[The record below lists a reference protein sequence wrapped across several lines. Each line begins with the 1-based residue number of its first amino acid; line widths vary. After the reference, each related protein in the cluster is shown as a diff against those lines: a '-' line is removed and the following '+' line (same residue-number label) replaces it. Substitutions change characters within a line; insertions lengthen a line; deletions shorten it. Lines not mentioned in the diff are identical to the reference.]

1 VSRFLD
7 PSARAR
13 CGYAGVVLSAASW
26 GTWSFF
32 LRRAGAGQSVA
43 PVLCSLVVMSAMA
56 ALLCPLA
63 LRATRRRSEPRTRR
77 EWALLGVFG
86 VTDALNCG
94 LFFSALATTSVAV
107 AVLTHYLAPLFVAI
121 GAPLLLAE
129 PRRPGTLPAVL
140 LGLSGLTLLLAPWQV
155 PVATDGSLWI
165 GALLGAGSAV
175 FYAASLL
182 LSKRLCR
189 SFEASEMIVYHTPT
203 ALLVLVLAVPA
214 GGWTIAVPQ
223 LAWLLLGA
231 LGPGA
236 LAGIVFMRGLAVV
249 PAAHASVLTLVE
261 PMTALALAVF
271 LWREPLDVLGLAG
284 GAAILT
290 AAYRVVREAP
300 APRLPRAVLTPPS
313 G

>member
-1 VSRFLD
+1 VSRPLD

-13 CGYAGVVLSAASW
+13 CGYAGIVLSAASW

-43 PVLCSLVVMSAMA
+43 SVLCSLVVMSTIAL
-56 ALLCPLA
+56 LLCPLA
-63 LRATRRRSEPRTRR
+63 LRATRRRSEPRVRS
-77 EWALLGVFG
+77 EWVLLGVFG

-121 GAPLLLAE
+121 GAPLLLGE

-140 LGLSGLTLLLAPWQV
+140 LGLSG
-155 PVATDGSLWI
+155 
-165 GALLGAGSAV
+165 
-175 FYAASLL
+175 
-182 LSKRLCR
+182 
-189 SFEASEMIVYHTPT
+189 
-203 ALLVLVLAVPA
+203 
-214 GGWTIAVPQ
+214 
-223 LAWLLLGA
+223 
-231 LGPGA
+231 
-236 LAGIVFMRGLAVV
+236 
-249 PAAHASVLTLVE
+249 LTLVE

-284 GAAILT
+284 GAAILM

-300 APRLPRAVLTPPS
+300 APRLPRAVLMPPS